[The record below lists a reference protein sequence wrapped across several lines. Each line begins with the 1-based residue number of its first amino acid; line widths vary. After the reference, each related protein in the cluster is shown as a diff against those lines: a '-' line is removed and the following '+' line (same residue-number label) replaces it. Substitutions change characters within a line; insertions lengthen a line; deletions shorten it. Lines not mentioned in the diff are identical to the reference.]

1 MHGAWL
7 NYRSMTA
14 DPSLK
19 EQKLKPGT
27 VKRIFSF
34 AKPYQVSIYV
44 YLATVVVDAALI
56 VATPL
61 LLKKLIDDG
70 VMPKDSSVVTQL
82 AFFVALIAVADAA
95 FNMLGRYFSSRIGEG
110 LIYDLRSLVFAHVQ
124 KQSIAFFTRTQTGA
138 LISRINSDVIGAQQA
153 FTSTLSGL
161 VSNVVSLLLVGI
173 TMLILSWQITIFSL
187 LMLPLFLI
195 PTKWVGRRLQSLT
208 RESFT
213 LNSEMSSTMT
223 ERFNVS
229 GAMLVSLYGQPLRE
243 EAGFR
248 VRARR
253 VADIGIKTAM
263 LNRLFFIALTSVAAI
278 ATAIAYGIG
287 GHLAINGG
295 LTVGTLLAITALL
308 ARLYGPLTALSN
320 VRIDVMT
327 SLVSFERVFE
337 VLDLEPMVKDRSG
350 AIALKSSKGKIEF
363 KNVDFSYPN
372 AQEISL
378 ASLESVAKA
387 ETVTSGIVLKGL
399 TFTVEP
405 GTTTA
410 LVGPSGAGKT
420 TISALIPRLYD
431 VTGGSIKIDGN
442 DIRDVTLE
450 SLRNSIGV
458 VMQDAHLFHETI
470 VENLRYA
477 KQDATQDQMQSACEA
492 AQIWDLIKSLPNGFE
507 TMVGERGHRLS
518 GGEKQRLAIAR
529 LLLKSPSIVILDEAT
544 AHLDSE
550 NEQLVH
556 AALSHA
562 LKGRTSIVIAHRLST
577 VREADQILVLDKG
590 VIVEQGKHD
599 ELIARGGLYSEL
611 KFCHKRSIHQRIAT
625 AARRPYEDHRLTQV
639 IAQGQQELI
648 AGGIHLLSRCNIF
661 QFLVEIGHLIY

>member
-1 MHGAWL
+1 MSMHAAWMTH
-7 NYRSMTA
+7 RSMTA
-14 DPSLK
+14 DPSVK

-34 AKPYQVSIYV
+34 ARPYRTNIIV
-44 YLATVVVDAALI
+44 YLATVVVDAGLV

-61 LLKKLIDDG
+61 LLKRLIDDG
-70 VMPKDSSVVTQL
+70 VIPKDASVVTNL
-82 AFFVALIAVADAA
+82 AILVGLIAIADAG

-110 LIYDLRSLVFAHVQ
+110 LIYDLRSLVFSHVQ

-153 FTSTLSGL
+153 FTATLSGV
-161 VSNVVSLLLVGI
+161 VSNVVSLFLVTI

-187 LMLPLFLI
+187 LLLPVFLI

-208 RESFT
+208 RESFGV
-213 LNSEMSSTMT
+213 NAEMSSTMT

-229 GAMLVSLYGQPLRE
+229 GAMLVALYGEPARE
-243 EAGFR
+243 RDYFR
-248 VRARR
+248 SRARR
-253 VADIGIKTAM
+253 VADIGIKMAM

-278 ATAIAYGIG
+278 ATAFAYGIG
-287 GHLAINGG
+287 GHLAIQGG
-295 LTVGTLLAITALL
+295 VTVGTLLAITALL

-337 VLDLEPMVKDRSG
+337 VLDLEPMVKNREN
-350 AIALKSSKGKIEF
+350 AKVLQTTQPRIEF
-363 KNVDFSYPN
+363 KNVNFSYPR
-372 AQEISL
+372 AEEISL
-378 ASLESVAKA
+378 ASLESAAKA
-387 ETVTSGIVLKGL
+387 ETVQSGQVLNNL
-399 TFTVEP
+399 SFVAAP
-405 GTTTA
+405 GTMTA

-420 TISALIPRLYD
+420 TISALLPRLYD
-431 VTGGSIKIDGN
+431 VTDGAISIDGH
-442 DIRDVTLE
+442 DIRDLTLE
-450 SLRNSIGV
+450 SLRDSIGV

-470 VENLRYA
+470 AENLRYA
-477 KQDATQDQMQSACEA
+477 KQDATEEELIQACKS
-492 AQIWDLIKSLPNGFE
+492 AQIWTLIDSLPNRFE

-529 LLLKSPSIVILDEAT
+529 LLLKSPSVVILDEAT

-556 AALSHA
+556 AALQTA

-577 VREADQILVLDKG
+577 VRDADQILVLEKG
-590 VIVEQGKHD
+590 SIVERGTHD
-599 ELIARGGLYSEL
+599 ELVAKGGLYSDL
-611 KFCHKRSIHQRIAT
+611 YNRQDLT
-625 AARRPYEDHRLTQV
+625 GAA
-639 IAQGQQELI
+639 
-648 AGGIHLLSRCNIF
+648 N
-661 QFLVEIGHLIY
+661 

>member
-1 MHGAWL
+1 MHAAWMTH
-7 NYRSMTA
+7 RSMTA
-14 DPSLK
+14 DPSVK

-34 AKPYQVSIYV
+34 ARPYRTNIIIY
-44 YLATVVVDAALI
+44 LGTVVVDAGLI
-56 VATPL
+56 IATPL
-61 LLKKLIDDG
+61 LLKRLIDEG
-70 VMPKDSSVVTQL
+70 VIPKDPSVVTNL
-82 AFFVALIAVADAA
+82 AILVGLLAVADAA
-95 FNMLGRYFSSRIGEG
+95 INMLGRYFSSRIGEG

-153 FTSTLSGL
+153 FTATLSGV
-161 VSNVVSLLLVGI
+161 VSNVVSLFLVTI

-187 LMLPLFLI
+187 LLLPVFLI

-208 RESFT
+208 RESFGV
-213 LNSEMSSTMT
+213 NAEMSSTMT

-229 GAMLVSLYGQPLRE
+229 GAMLVALYGEPDRE
-243 EAGFR
+243 REYFR
-248 VRARR
+248 SRARR
-253 VADIGIKTAM
+253 VADIGIKMAM

-278 ATAIAYGIG
+278 ATAFAYGIG
-287 GHLAINGG
+287 GHLAIEGG
-295 LTVGTLLAITALL
+295 VTVGTLLAITALL

-337 VLDLEPMVKDRSG
+337 VLDLEPMVKDRDN
-350 AIALKSSKGKIEF
+350 AVVLKTTEPRIEF
-363 KNVDFSYPN
+363 KNVNFSYPR
-372 AQEISL
+372 AEEISL

-387 ETVTSGIVLKGL
+387 ETVQSGQVLNDL
-399 TFTVEP
+399 SFVAAP
-405 GTTTA
+405 GTLTA

-420 TISALIPRLYD
+420 TISALLPRLYD
-431 VTGGSIKIDGN
+431 VTDGSISIDGH
-442 DIRDVTLE
+442 DIRDLTLE
-450 SLRNSIGV
+450 SLRDSIGV

-470 VENLRYA
+470 AENLRYA
-477 KQDATQDQMQSACEA
+477 KQDATEEEMIQACKS
-492 AQIWDLIKSLPNGFE
+492 AQIWKLIESLPNRFE

-529 LLLKSPSIVILDEAT
+529 LLLKSPSVVILDEAT

-556 AALSHA
+556 AALQTA

-577 VREADQILVLDKG
+577 VRDADQILVLEKG
-590 VIVEQGKHD
+590 SIVERGNHD
-599 ELIARGGLYSEL
+599 ELVAKGGLYSEL
-611 KFCHKRSIHQRIAT
+611 YNRQDLT
-625 AARRPYEDHRLTQV
+625 GAA
-639 IAQGQQELI
+639 
-648 AGGIHLLSRCNIF
+648 N
-661 QFLVEIGHLIY
+661 